1 MTEKL
6 DAAKLLEGTTP
17 GNWLA
22 AGGPSSVVGWPIVAS
37 PSGRSI
43 AGITWRPGLPAE
55 LEAEIGANARL
66 IAAAPDL
73 ARENIALREAMGR
86 MREVMDRT
94 PELNMSNYDI
104 DDIAALNNGM
114 IEIWQILNEPALK
127 LSEEM

>member
-6 DAAKLLEGTTP
+6 DAEVERWHRAYNIAHGQAMENGQKL
-17 GNWLA
+17 
-22 AGGPSSVVGWPIVAS
+22 
-37 PSGRSI
+37 
-43 AGITWRPGLPAE
+43 
-55 LEAEIGANARL
+55 
-66 IAAAPDL
+66 
-73 ARENIALREAMGR
+73 IALREAMGR

-127 LSEEM
+127 LSEEMDK

>member
-6 DAAKLLEGTTP
+6 DAEVERWHRAY
-17 GNWLA
+17 
-22 AGGPSSVVGWPIVAS
+22 
-37 PSGRSI
+37 
-43 AGITWRPGLPAE
+43 
-55 LEAEIGANARL
+55 
-66 IAAAPDL
+66 
-73 ARENIALREAMGR
+73 NIALGQAMENGQKLIELREAMGR

-94 PELNMSNYDI
+94 PELNMSNFDI